1 MNKTPRGFIIDAPNA
16 LILSGDRTYSCVTAT
31 QGQIQFQG
39 STLEIKGGQSLY
51 DLISIP
57 TGTTLS
63 VTLADA
69 RIDGDMLEMGMG
81 ATRVSGEEREQW
93 RFGTPFVVDKIK
105 HTIEITEE
113 IKAGTFTI
121 NGLTETTK
129 EIVATGTFKVSSTT
143 NNTIVTFN
151 EDMAGVEVMPSYA
164 VTAVAESYDALND
177 ALPKKGKVIL
187 QFPVYS
193 GDTEESGIEAICQ
206 VTIWSAAIN
215 QNTTIGGSYKT
226 ASSFNLDIKGLD
238 SKRPDKRIWT
248 VDFFPYTA

>member
-1 MNKTPRGFIIDAPNA
+1 MNKTPRGFIIDAPNV

-57 TGTTLS
+57 TGTTLT

-81 ATRVSGEEREQW
+81 ATRVSGESREHW
-93 RFGTPFVVDKIK
+93 RFGTPYIVDK
-105 HTIEITEE
+105 TTYAIEIPEE
-113 IKAGTFTI
+113 IKAETFKI
-121 NGLTETTK
+121 NGLTAATAEV
-129 EIVATGTFKVSSTT
+129 VATGTFKVTSEANKTT
-143 NNTIVTFN
+143 VTFN
-151 EDMAGVEVMPSYA
+151 EDMAGVEVMPTYA
-164 VTAVAESYDALND
+164 VTAAAESYDALND
-177 ALPKKGKVIL
+177 ALPKKGKVVL

-193 GDTEESGIEAICQ
+193 GDTEQSGIEAICQ

-248 VDFFPYTA
+248 VDFFPYAV